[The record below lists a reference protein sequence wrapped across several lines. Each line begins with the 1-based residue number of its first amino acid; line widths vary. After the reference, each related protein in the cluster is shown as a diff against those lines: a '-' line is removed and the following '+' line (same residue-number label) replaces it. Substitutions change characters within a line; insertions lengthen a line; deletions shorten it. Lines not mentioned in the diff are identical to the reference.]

1 MNLSRIMRRVAQP
14 VAGQSLVFSAI
25 LFFVLVGFAALAIDT
40 GEAFSRQRQQQAAS
54 TAASISGLETM
65 GVGGEDKDVVAAIKA
80 ALASNGITNAE
91 PIVGDWP
98 LLDPTVNYYRAY
110 YTQRGSR
117 VEYPVGS
124 FTGSVPPEFN
134 GIRVEVR
141 SARNTI
147 FAQALGVD
155 TLEVSAN
162 NKATWCQCATY
173 VFPIAVSTDRML
185 GTLPGS
191 TVTLTWRKDK
201 LINPADEKNHFV
213 WAEWTTGT
221 NVNQRLKDS
230 LGGTGDLIKGFT
242 ETTPPSGY
250 SNTSNNGIINNKDW
264 VKISDSTLTP
274 NSGELTSLLNALKTG
289 KPILLPT
296 FTKLNYTGSTNP
308 KYTSFSVGGFVRVIV
323 TKVNNPIDTIE
334 LRYVDA
340 NANCPCVD
348 VPTPPVS
355 EVKLALDQKLIW
367 YLPSINTTSYD
378 INLVVDVSG
387 SMKWCW
393 NTKTT
398 CGTNSNARWYLV
410 KEFLKKF
417 SYKMLNVWNAPAGTP
432 MNNEQLFPGEE
443 LIGQGGDNR
452 ISVVRF
458 SDNVNTD
465 SPSFGFVNSPTGT
478 DPNSVK
484 ARTDLMKPKMETFI
498 NWITSGNMGGSTA
511 GAAGLDSGIRYF
523 DNVNADVRKDALGRP
538 IKLVIMMLTD
548 GLTNVMF
555 EGNKK
560 YSQNTQYIEHKPSG
574 GGASKYCKD
583 PNDPTAGSK
592 GTPGHRD
599 YPVTDLPDVQ
609 ANCPWNGEGPSGGYA
624 RAPIAS
630 LIQVA
635 DRARTRVAPKRPISI
650 IAILVGDQER
660 FGLADLRIDRIA
672 SAGGAFY
679 AKDPNSLNSALR
691 AILVSLAIPC
701 NPRDALIPAASA
713 KVTVRDST
721 GAVVAGMDNMRAATD
736 GTLIFTI
743 PEPGNYSFIAERKV
757 TAWSEFPLG
766 ANEVIDPELYKAPR
780 DIRLEGTTYLPQL
793 YNRLQAPEDIVY
805 RNAIPFSIPENAEG
819 TIDLGKYTMIIAENE
834 AFKGICPQ

>member
-25 LFFVLVGFAALAIDT
+25 LFFVLIGFAALAIDT

-54 TAASISGLETM
+54 TAATISGLEAL
-65 GVGGEDKDVVAAIKA
+65 GVGGDDNAVVAAIKA
-80 ALASNGITNAE
+80 ALAANGITNAE
-91 PIVGDWP
+91 PVVGDWP
-98 LLDPTVNYYRAY
+98 VLDPDLNYYRAF

-117 VEYPVGS
+117 VEYPVGTFS
-124 FTGSVPPEFN
+124 GSVPPEFN

-147 FAQALGVD
+147 FAQALGVE
-155 TLEVSAN
+155 TLEVSAD
-162 NKATWCQCATY
+162 NKATWCQCSTY

-185 GTLPGS
+185 GTLPGQS
-191 TVTLTWRKDK
+191 VTLTWTKNK
-201 LINPADEKNHFV
+201 VLNAVDEKNHFV
-213 WAEWTTGT
+213 WAEWTAGT
-221 NVNQRLKDS
+221 DVNQRLKES
-230 LGGTGDLIKGFT
+230 LGGSGDLIKGFT
-242 ETTPPSGY
+242 ETNPPAGY
-250 SNTSNNGIINNKDW
+250 SNASNNGLVNNEDW
-264 VKISDSTLTP
+264 VKISDSTLLP
-274 NSGELTSLLNALKTG
+274 GDLNSLMTALKTG

-296 FTKLNYTGSTNP
+296 FSKLNYTGSTNP
-308 KYTSFSVGGFVRVIV
+308 KYTSFRSGGFVRVIL
-323 TKVNNPIDTIE
+323 TGFGTNTIT

-348 VPTPPVS
+348 VPQPTPS

-367 YLPSINTTSYD
+367 YLPTVNTTSYD
-378 INLVVDVSG
+378 IALVVDVSG

-410 KEFLKKF
+410 KEFLRKF
-417 SYKMLNVWNAPAGTP
+417 SYKMLNVWNAPAGTN
-432 MNNEQLFPGEE
+432 MNNPTLFPGEE
-443 LIGQGGDNR
+443 LTGQGGDNR
-452 ISVVRF
+452 ISVIRF
-458 SDNVNTD
+458 SDNVNAD

-478 DPNSVK
+478 DPLSVK
-484 ARTDLMKPKMETFI
+484 ARTDLMKPKMTTFI
-498 NWITSGNMGGSTA
+498 DWITSGNMGGSTA
-511 GAAGLDSGIRYF
+511 GAAGLDGGIRYF
-523 DNVNADVRKDALGRP
+523 DNVAADTRKDELGRP

-560 YSQNTQYIEHKPSG
+560 FSQNTQLIEHRTSSNTSP
-574 GGASKYCKD
+574 KYCKD
-583 PNDPTAGSK
+583 PRDPGASNPGTK
-592 GTPGHRD
+592 GHPD
-599 YPVTDLPDVQ
+599 FPVTDLPDVQ
-609 ANCPWNGEGPSGGYA
+609 ANCPWNGEGSSAGYA

-635 DRARTRVAPKRPISI
+635 DRARNRAAPKRPITI
-650 IAILVGDQER
+650 LAILVGDQER

-672 SAGGAFY
+672 SSGGAFY
-679 AKDPNSLNSALR
+679 AKDPNSFNNALR
-691 AILVSLAIPC
+691 AIIASLAIPC
-701 NPRDALIPAASA
+701 YPRDALIPAASA

-721 GAVVAGMDNMRAATD
+721 GAVVAGMGNMQAATD

-743 PEPGNYSFIAERKV
+743 PEPGNYSFIAERRV

-766 ANEVIDPELYKAPR
+766 AGEVIDPNLYKAPR
-780 DIRLEGTTYLPQL
+780 DPRLAGTTYLPQL
-793 YNRLQAPEDIVY
+793 YNRLQAAEDIVY
-805 RNAIPFSIPENAEG
+805 RNAIPFSIPEDAEG

-834 AFKGICPQ
+834 AFKGVCP